1 MEQKNYIVEVLN
13 PANRIRLYAS
23 RAFAKA
29 GLPEY
34 FNVPTVTGTHDFILS
49 SQGTRNIFPSRP
61 IRRFLLEQDLKSG
74 KEAQTTSERTTDG
87 NTAMLTN
94 GLEIL
99 NYKGNDRIYYGPLER
114 IDVVSGGDEYDVMHP
129 PSITINDPLVS
140 AANTALQ

>member
-1 MEQKNYIVEVLN
+1 MLKVFSHLEHLRDLFLSKILRVVK
-13 PANRIRLYAS
+13 S
-23 RAFAKA
+23 R
-29 GLPEY
+29 
-34 FNVPTVTGTHDFILS
+34 
-49 SQGTRNIFPSRP
+49 
-61 IRRFLLEQDLKSG
+61 
-74 KEAQTTSERTTDG
+74 QTTSERTTDG

-140 AANTALQ
+140 AANTCKVISARDTLKISLLTQYRLILTRLLV